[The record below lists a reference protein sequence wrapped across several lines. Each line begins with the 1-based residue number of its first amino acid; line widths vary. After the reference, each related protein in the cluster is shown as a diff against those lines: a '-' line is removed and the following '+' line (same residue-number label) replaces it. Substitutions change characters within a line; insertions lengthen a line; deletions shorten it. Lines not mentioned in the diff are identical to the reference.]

1 MGHFLRRCQSHLVQ
15 YNASWILWGWRDSIK
30 MPGQGFWFIATRK
43 CRNQSPVTKNR
54 GNREALGMLNDVRL
68 IDVDRKTLWSSHCF
82 AETCFVLL
90 TFGPLNALFIGSWTQ
105 PGIISEADWSSG
117 AADPHESWR
126 HIGAPIEAGL
136 TYVDIF
142 YLIWCEVY
150 TQYIPCI
157 YIYTVAG
164 AFKHVFKIKVSSYF
178 RWYWWDDP
186 PIANANIV
194 RGIAAAMVALASW
207 SNIKSPCHKWQPVG
221 KT

>member
-15 YNASWILWGWRDSIK
+15 YNASWI
-30 MPGQGFWFIATRK
+30 QGMKKQHQNAWARVLVHRHSFGSRK

-68 IDVDRKTLWSSHCF
+68 IDVDRKTLWSSFFLQKHVLC
-82 AETCFVLL
+82 CFVLL
-90 TFGPLNALFIGSWTQ
+90 TFGPLNALFIGSRTQ
-105 PGIISEADWSSG
+105 PGIISKADWSSG

-157 YIYTVAG
+157 YI
-164 AFKHVFKIKVSSYF
+164 HSSWCF
-178 RWYWWDDP
+178 
-186 PIANANIV
+186 
-194 RGIAAAMVALASW
+194 
-207 SNIKSPCHKWQPVG
+207 
-221 KT
+221 